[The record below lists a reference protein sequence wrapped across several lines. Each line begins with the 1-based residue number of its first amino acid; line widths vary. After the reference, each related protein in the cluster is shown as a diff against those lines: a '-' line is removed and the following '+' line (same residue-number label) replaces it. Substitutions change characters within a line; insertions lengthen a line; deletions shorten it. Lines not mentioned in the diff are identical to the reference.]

1 MFADKRNQFFSGVR
15 AEVHKI
21 EEREQIQS
29 FEFLSSA
36 LWLKSWIWPDLAT
49 TKKTSTG
56 TKNIEFYVVCF
67 TRKKRRIILQNVQ
80 KLEQNLKSL
89 GHLFYSALRR

>member
-49 TKKTSTG
+49 TKKDVDRDE
-56 TKNIEFYVVCF
+56 KHRVLCC
-67 TRKKRRIILQNVQ
+67 
-80 KLEQNLKSL
+80 
-89 GHLFYSALRR
+89 LFYS